1 MTGISPFVAV
11 FSIKFSCAS
20 YPPPREMELSTFKIG
35 RIPFPRAREGGVG
48 GGVGKGQSILK
59 HFCLGFTLILYHM
72 FTVLFNF

>member
-1 MTGISPFVAV
+1 MTEISPFVV
-11 FSIKFSCAS
+11 IFSIKFSCAS

-35 RIPFPRAREGGVG
+35 RVPGGGIG

-59 HFCLGFTLILYHM
+59 HFYLGFTLILYHM